1 MIKLRPWNNIEI
13 NECNEPL
20 MSIPKSIFRL
30 TPHPYVSLGAPYLN
44 MADPWVL
51 RRSVLKR
58 LICAQRYLSE
68 INPKLQLALFDA
80 WRPIS
85 VQKFM
90 FNYTIQETCKSKG
103 IDINDFSVDG
113 GINDVIEEV
122 GRFWAKPTS
131 DPLSPPPHCTG
142 AAIDLTLADMNG
154 QPLDLGGEIDF
165 IGPESSPNFYQKDS
179 FKMPYSKHKV
189 FQERRSLLFSVMEYA
204 GFVQHPNEWWHFS
217 YGDQLWSWLNNKTS
231 AIYGATLEVSKD
243 ITLSEP
249 SLVT

>member
-1 MIKLRPWNNIEI
+1 MKLRPWNLIKI

-20 MSIPKSIFRL
+20 VSIPESIFRL
-30 TPHPYVSLGAPYLN
+30 TPHPYMSLGAPYSTGL
-44 MADPWVL
+44 DPWVL
-51 RRSVLKR
+51 RTSVLKR
-58 LICAQRYLSE
+58 LIRAQQYLSD
-68 INPKLQLALFDA
+68 ISSHLQLALFDA

-103 IDINDFSVDG
+103 IDINDPSVNGD
-113 GINDVIEEV
+113 INGVIEEV
-122 GRFWAKPTS
+122 GRFWAKPS
-131 DPLSPPPHCTG
+131 SNPLTPPPHSTG

-154 QPLDLGGEIDF
+154 NPLDLGGEIDF
-165 IGPESSPNFYQKDS
+165 IGAESSPDFYKNYNLG
-179 FKMPYSKHKV
+179 MPCSKHQV
-189 FQERRSLLFSVMEYA
+189 FHNRRSLLFSVMEQA

-217 YGDQLWSWLNNKTS
+217 YGDQLWSWLSNQGNP
-231 AIYGATLEVSKD
+231 IYGAALEVSKD

>member
-1 MIKLRPWNNIEI
+1 MKLRPWNHIKI

-20 MSIPKSIFRL
+20 VSIPESIFRL
-30 TPHPYVSLGAPYLN
+30 TPHPYMSLGAPYSTGV
-44 MADPWVL
+44 DPWVL
-51 RRSVLKR
+51 RTSVLKR
-58 LICAQRYLSE
+58 LIRAQQYLSD
-68 INPKLQLALFDA
+68 ISPHLQLALFDA

-103 IDINDFSVDG
+103 IDINDLSVNGD
-113 GINDVIEEV
+113 INDVIEEV
-122 GRFWAKPTS
+122 GRFWAKPS
-131 DPLSPPPHCTG
+131 SNPLTPPPHSTG

-154 QPLDLGGEIDF
+154 NPLDLGSEIDF
-165 IGPESSPNFYQKDS
+165 IGAESSPDFYK
-179 FKMPYSKHKV
+179 KNNLRMPCSKYQV
-189 FQERRSLLFSVMEYA
+189 FHNRRSLLFSVMEQA

-217 YGDQLWSWLNNKTS
+217 YGDQLWSWLSNQGNP
-231 AIYGATLEVSKD
+231 IYGAALEVSKV

>member
-1 MIKLRPWNNIEI
+1 MKLRPWNHIKI

-20 MSIPKSIFRL
+20 VSIPESIFRL
-30 TPHPYVSLGAPYLN
+30 TPHPYMSLGAPYSTGL
-44 MADPWVL
+44 DPWVL
-51 RRSVLKR
+51 RPSVLKR
-58 LICAQRYLSE
+58 LIRAQQYLSD
-68 INPKLQLALFDA
+68 ISSHLQLALFDA

-103 IDINDFSVDG
+103 IDINDLSVNGD
-113 GINDVIEEV
+113 INDVIEEV
-122 GRFWAKPTS
+122 GRFWAKPS
-131 DPLSPPPHCTG
+131 SNPLTPPPHSTG

-154 QPLDLGGEIDF
+154 NSLDLGCEIDF
-165 IGPESSPNFYQKDS
+165 IGAESSPDFYK
-179 FKMPYSKHKV
+179 KNNLGMPCSKYQV
-189 FQERRSLLFSVMEYA
+189 FHNRRSLLFSVMEQA

-217 YGDQLWSWLNNKTS
+217 YGDQLWAWTS
-231 AIYGATLEVSKD
+231 NQGIPIYGAALEVSKD